1 MAGNSIG
8 KNLVLTTFGESHGAA
23 VGGILDGFPSLITI
37 DLAFIQ
43 SEINRRNPAK
53 YPFAT

>member
-1 MAGNSIG
+1 MASNSIG
-8 KNLVLTTFGESHGAA
+8 NKIVLTTFGESHGTA
-23 VGGILDGFPSLITI
+23 VGGILDGFPSGITI
-37 DLAFIQ
+37 DTEFIQ